1 MNIKS
6 LSTYLAALTL
16 SFNVFA
22 VEVQEKPMLTKP
34 EQTSSFVKTALNQ
47 ENSQDILSANN
58 IVNSH
63 TIPQASAEKS
73 NEFITSL
80 SVYLIIII
88 VYSIYG
94 FKANSKNVRN

>member
-6 LSTYLAALTL
+6 ILTYLAALTL

-22 VEVQEKPMLTKP
+22 IDVQKKPAIATP
-34 EQTSSFVKTALNQ
+34 EQSTSFVKVTLNQ
-47 ENSQDILSANN
+47 ESSPDTHLANN
-58 IVNSH
+58 INYSH
-63 TIPQASAEKS
+63 TMPQASSEEPS
-73 NEFITSL
+73 EFMAAL

-94 FKANSKNVRN
+94 FKINSKNVKN